1 MKKKVPPGYY
11 QGKDREFLCPR
22 IFFLVG
28 FFFILGTIFM
38 AKPVLDGC
46 ITLNR
51 LVLLPNIVLP
61 KKWPVT
67 IL

>member
-1 MKKKVPPGYY
+1 
-11 QGKDREFLCPR
+11 
-22 IFFLVG
+22 
-28 FFFILGTIFM
+28 M